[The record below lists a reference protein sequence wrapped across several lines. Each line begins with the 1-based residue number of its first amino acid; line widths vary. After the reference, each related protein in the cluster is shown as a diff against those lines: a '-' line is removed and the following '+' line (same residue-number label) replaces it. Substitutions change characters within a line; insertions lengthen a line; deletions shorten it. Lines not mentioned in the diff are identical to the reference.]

1 MNKNN
6 SLFRLY
12 KKVMIYIL
20 FVIILQFVLQIFFFH
35 KLFENAEYRHQTIMA
50 IFINLI
56 ISITAIGLL
65 LCIHYKKLEKIEKAI
80 LLIKDGISVK
90 LPEDGVTAEIAA
102 SINKTS
108 EMISE
113 QKKIIE
119 KRDNA
124 RIEWIRG
131 VSHDI
136 RTPLSMIM
144 GYSEVLEEDESLGEE
159 ERHSAAVIK
168 EQSILMK
175 ALIDDLN
182 LTSKLEYDKQPLRL
196 SAFYPA
202 ELLREVVAVK
212 LNSENAES
220 FDITLL
226 ILPEF
231 EKLCITAD
239 KNLIRRVFDNIAG
252 NSFKHNANG
261 CNIII
266 IAYISNGKMIVEFTD
281 DGKGIPE
288 YVAAFINSYGSE
300 FEAEEKNDD
309 EETDRPH
316 IMGMRIAKQI
326 MLTHGGNMV
335 VKPDR
340 HTISVIL

>member
-1 MNKNN
+1 MNRNN

-20 FVIILQFVLQIFFFH
+20 SVISIQFALQIFFFH
-35 KLFENAEYRHQTIMA
+35 RVFENAEFRNQAVMA

-56 ISITAIGLL
+56 ISVSAIFLL
-65 LCIHYKKLEKIEKAI
+65 LCIHYKKLEKVEKAI
-80 LLIKDGISVK
+80 LLIKDGIPVK
-90 LPEDGVTAEIAA
+90 LPEEGITAEIAA

-108 EMISE
+108 EIISE
-113 QKKIIE
+113 QQKIIE

-144 GYSEVLEEDESLGEE
+144 GYSEALEEDEKLGEE
-159 ERHSAAVIK
+159 QRHSASVIK

-196 SAFYPA
+196 TAFYPA
-202 ELLREVVAVK
+202 ELLREIVAVK

-239 KNLIRRVFDNIAG
+239 RNLMRRVFDNIIG
-252 NSFKHNANG
+252 NSFKHNQKG

-266 IAYISNGKMIVEFTD
+266 IAYISNERMIVEMTD

-288 YVAAFINSYGSE
+288 YVAGFINSYGSE
-300 FEAEEKNDD
+300 FEAEEKSFED
-309 EETDRPH
+309 ERDRPH

-326 MLTHGGNMV
+326 MLTHGGNMI

-340 HTISVIL
+340 HTIAVIL

>member
-6 SLFRLY
+6 SLFKLY

-20 FVIILQFVLQIFFFH
+20 LVIGIQFVLQLIFFHRVFANVE
-35 KLFENAEYRHQTIMA
+35 FINRTIVA
-50 IFINLI
+50 IFINLL
-56 ISITAIGLL
+56 ISVAAICMV

-80 LLIKDGISVK
+80 LMIKDGIPVK
-90 LPEDGVTAEIAA
+90 LPEKGITAEISA

-108 EMISE
+108 EIISE
-113 QKKIIE
+113 QQRIIE

-144 GYSEVLEEDESLGEE
+144 GYSEALEEDERLGAE
-159 ERHSAAVIK
+159 ERHSASVIK

-175 ALIDDLN
+175 SLIDDLN

-196 SAFYPA
+196 TAFYPA

-212 LNSENAES
+212 LNSENAEN

-239 KNLIRRVFDNIAG
+239 KNLIRRVFDNIIG
-252 NSFKHNANG
+252 NSFKHNSDG
-261 CNIII
+261 CNIIVL
-266 IAYISNGKMIVEFTD
+266 AYVSNEKMIVEMTD
-281 DGKGIPE
+281 DGRGIPE
-288 YVAAFINSYGSE
+288 YVAGFVNSYGSE
-300 FEAEEKNDD
+300 FESEDKNSDD
-309 EETDRPH
+309 ETDRPH

-326 MLTHGGNMV
+326 MLTQGGNMI

-340 HTISVIL
+340 HTIAVIL